1 MQLSPVW
8 IALLLA
14 WSFLSWAVSM
24 HPMLLGAFFWMTTV
38 LTFVWQGTTTNS
50 LDQQVTS
57 YAWSNSLA
65 DVMVFSF
72 VAFVL
77 LVVAWHTFPQRET
90 ASLVASVAVA
100 ALTTVALVLKGSARS
115 ALADA
120 AGGDGYSVGT
130 FLLAWTGVWVWVLCL
145 SATRLWRPVTQ
156 QRLDAAEQKV
166 LLGTMRS
173 PYVRRRVNGVSA
185 VEILPQ
191 LVDDDAARFLST
203 PLRAA
208 AQTLAAATAAP
219 PRTATGAG
227 TKYQSI
233 AVGAPDGDDAQTALA
248 PNRAAAPADFAA
260 QVAPGFGSHKQT
272 LVLIHGFGAGN
283 VFWSPNLDALAAKYN
298 VYAVDWRGCGASLRD
313 RFTAKDAESAEEWF
327 VQGFEGWRSQHP
339 HQAKHLQH
347 FVLMA
352 HSLGALIATRCV
364 CCCVLLP
371 CMQHVQAAGHGDSL
385 TVVCLVAC
393 AMS

>member
-1 MQLSPVW
+1 MW

-38 LTFVWQGTTTNS
+38 LTFVWQGTATNS

-145 SATRLWRPVTQ
+145 SATRLWRPVS
-156 QRLDAAEQKV
+156 RPKLRE
-166 LLGTMRS
+166 
-173 PYVRRRVNGVSA
+173 
-185 VEILPQ
+185 
-191 LVDDDAARFLST
+191 LS
-203 PLRAA
+203 
-208 AQTLAAATAAP
+208 
-219 PRTATGAG
+219 GH
-227 TKYQSI
+227 S
-233 AVGAPDGDDAQTALA
+233 
-248 PNRAAAPADFAA
+248 
-260 QVAPGFGSHKQT
+260 SHIG
-272 LVLIHGFGAGN
+272 L
-283 VFWSPNLDALAAKYN
+283 
-298 VYAVDWRGCGASLRD
+298 
-313 RFTAKDAESAEEWF
+313 
-327 VQGFEGWRSQHP
+327 
-339 HQAKHLQH
+339 
-347 FVLMA
+347 
-352 HSLGALIATRCV
+352 
-364 CCCVLLP
+364 
-371 CMQHVQAAGHGDSL
+371 
-385 TVVCLVAC
+385 
-393 AMS
+393 